1 MPSHSDTENRPTTPR
16 SRSRWIT
23 ALLVLIMLA
32 GAALAG
38 WSLWSLS
45 NEHRQQQHAEQTLTP
60 RATFKPV
67 PQPSGSTR
75 SATGTAE
82 AAEPTGTPDTTD
94 AANSANA
101 SETTGMDPSSRQAR
115 PGEDDPG
122 LHTLVGGQVEGT
134 DESSQDSPAW
144 QGLLTGMGDVQ
155 DVPEGMAEAWECRDG
170 QADTGMGQ
178 VDWDK
183 AERVTGAAV
192 FVPSVCLASPMISTD
207 IVTASDGSRQL
218 ELPETPWST
227 WYKQSAPPAATSGN
241 TYIASHLNS
250 YGHWENGPFKQLEAV
265 PMGAPIIVRDEAGTY
280 TVFTASESLTA
291 LQSDAMTD
299 PDLQQKLFRRDG
311 EHTLSLITCVRGTSG
326 HFDTNR
332 ILMAVAVQ

>member
-1 MPSHSDTENRPTTPR
+1 MPSHSNTENRPTTPR

-23 ALLVLIMLA
+23 VLLVLIMLA
-32 GAALAG
+32 GATLAG
-38 WSLWSLS
+38 ASLWALN
-45 NEHRQQQHAEQTLTP
+45 NEHRQQQRAEQTLTP

-67 PQPSGSTR
+67 PQPSEPSG
-75 SATGTAE
+75 SATDTAE
-82 AAEPTGTPDTTD
+82 AADPTGTPNAAGSAD
-94 AANSANA
+94 ASG
-101 SETTGMDPSSRQAR
+101 TTGMDPSSRQGR

-122 LHTLVGGQVEGT
+122 LHTLVDGQIEGT
-134 DESSQDSPAW
+134 QESSLDSPAW

-155 DVPEGMAEAWECRDG
+155 DVPEGMAQAWECRDG

-227 WYKQSAPPAATSGN
+227 WYKQSAPPAAGSGN

-280 TVFTASESLTA
+280 TVFTASESFAA

-326 HFDTNR
+326 RFDTNR
-332 ILMAVAVQ
+332 ILMAVPVQ